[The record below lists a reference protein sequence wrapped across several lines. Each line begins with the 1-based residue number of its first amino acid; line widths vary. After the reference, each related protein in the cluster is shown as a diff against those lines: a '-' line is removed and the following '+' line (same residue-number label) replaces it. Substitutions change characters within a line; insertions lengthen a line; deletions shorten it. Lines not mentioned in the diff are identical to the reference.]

1 MCLRIVS
8 YLETEIQKNVTVKIQ
23 CIGKVPSL
31 TITTVSKDK
40 GRKFTVLLLV
50 EVKIIMD
57 ALEEAGN
64 I

>member
-1 MCLRIVS
+1 MWSRIVS
-8 YLETEIQKNVTVKIQ
+8 YLETEIQKITVKRQ
-23 CIGKVPSL
+23 CIGKIPSL

-50 EVKIIMD
+50 EVKIMD